1 MQIPVIAIDGPSAS
15 GKGTVATLVA
25 RQLGFHYLDSGSLYR
40 LCALHAERTGA
51 SWQDEAT
58 VARLAVALPVSFEA
72 DGPHLAGEPVDQIIR
87 SEHIGMGASQV
98 AALPAV
104 RQALLKRQRV
114 FRQTPGLV
122 ADGRDMGT
130 VVFPDAELKVFLLAS
145 AEERAKRRYKQLIEK
160 GEPANLARIKTDI
173 DARDARDAARAV
185 SPLIAADD
193 ARTLDTTG
201 IAVVQVVETILRWY
215 LSK

>member
-15 GKGTVATLVA
+15 GKGTVATLIA

-40 LCALHAERTGA
+40 LCALHAERVGA
-51 SWQDEAT
+51 SWQDETA
-58 VARLAVALPVSFEA
+58 VARLAAALPVSFEA
-72 DGPHLAGEPVDQIIR
+72 DGAHLAGEPVDQIIR

-104 RQALLKRQRV
+104 RQALLERQRV
-114 FRQTPGLV
+114 FRQMPGLV

-173 DARDARDAARAV
+173 DARDARDAARSV

-201 IAVVQVVETILRWY
+201 IPIPQVVQTILSWY